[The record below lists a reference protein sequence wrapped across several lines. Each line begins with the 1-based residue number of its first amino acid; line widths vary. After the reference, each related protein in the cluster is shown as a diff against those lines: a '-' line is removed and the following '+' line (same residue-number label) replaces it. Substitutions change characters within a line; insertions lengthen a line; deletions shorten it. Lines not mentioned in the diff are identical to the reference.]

1 MVPRLPAL
9 LTAGIDTAN
18 IVLTA
23 SDAKTGTTPRDLV
36 WTHRKTSL
44 YRYRS
49 DRRRHR
55 IPVLL
60 VFALINRPEIFDLRP
75 GGSFV
80 EYLLGEGFDVY
91 LLDWGVPGPEDAE
104 TGLDYYVCDA
114 LPWGMREVLRS
125 SGADE
130 LSLLGWCI
138 GGTLCTLH
146 AALEGAQSPAR
157 NMVLLTTPIDPKE
170 SLYWRWVGRDMFD
183 VDYLTDNCDMVPGL
197 GIDIANKLMKPVQ
210 NLWGTYRRLAQD
222 VYDGHEDR
230 VAFQTMQKW
239 IADNPPFPARA
250 FREWVTSIYKES
262 RLVRGLLRMRGR
274 RADLSN
280 IAQSLLIVTAD
291 NDHIVPR
298 ANTVPL
304 LDHVRSDDVTHL
316 ALPGGHIGLMAGSKA
331 RQRSWGSVGEWLG
344 ERSGGRDREVVPMAE
359 RERPPIATAPRAEAA
374 PGAEAA

>member
-1 MVPRLPAL
+1 MAPGVPAL

-23 SDAKTGTTPRDLV
+23 GSARTGATPKDLV
-36 WTHRKTSL
+36 WSHRKTSL

-49 DRRRHR
+49 AERRHR

-75 GGSFV
+75 GSSFV
-80 EYLLGEGFDVY
+80 EYLLAEGFDVY
-91 LLDWGVPGPEDAE
+91 LLDWGVPGPEDSE

-114 LPWGMREVLRS
+114 LPWAMREVLRT

-130 LSLLGWCI
+130 LTLLGWCI
-138 GGTLCTLH
+138 GGTLCTMH
-146 AALEGAQSPAR
+146 AALQGARSAAR
-157 NMVLLTTPIDPKE
+157 NMVLLTTPIDPRE
-170 SLYWRWVGRDMFD
+170 SLYWRWVGRDVFD
-183 VDYLTDNCDMVPGL
+183 VDFVTDNCDVIPGL

-222 VYDGHEDR
+222 VYDGRADR

-250 FREWVTSIYKES
+250 FREWVTWIYKES
-262 RLVRGLLRMRGR
+262 RLVRGTVRLRGERVDLHNIEQALLV
-274 RADLSN
+274 
-280 IAQSLLIVTAD
+280 VTAD
-291 NDHIVPR
+291 ADHIVPR

-304 LDHVRSDDVTHL
+304 LDHVRSEDITHL

-331 RQRSWGSVGEWLG
+331 RDRSWGKVAQWLG
-344 ERSGGRDREVVPMAE
+344 ERSGSRDRALVPMPAQE
-359 RERPPIATAPRAEAA
+359 SARSNGRPRPAPAPHAEAA
-374 PGAEAA
+374 